1 MPRAPSSREFGVRWA
16 AAKTPWL
23 YGENREDIVLESVD
37 LARKVVN
44 MIADKK
50 GSDIVLLDIR
60 RVSLLAD
67 YFVICSGASERQL
80 RAIAGEILEK
90 MKKEAGVVP
99 LNVEGVPSSGWV
111 LVDYGGV
118 IVHIFAPSLREYYS
132 LEKLWSEATMVVRVQ

>member
-1 MPRAPSSREFGVRWA
+1 MRWT

-23 YGENREDIVLESVD
+23 CGENREDIVLESVD

-60 RVSLLAD
+60 QVSLLAD
-67 YFVICSGASERQL
+67 YFVICSGASERQV
-80 RAIAGEILEK
+80 RAIVDEILEK
-90 MKKEAGVVP
+90 VKKEAGIVP
-99 LNVEGVPSSGWV
+99 LNVEGGGSSGWL
-111 LVDYGGV
+111 LVDYGSV

>member
-1 MPRAPSSREFGVRWA
+1 
-16 AAKTPWL
+16 
-23 YGENREDIVLESVD
+23 
-37 LARKVVN
+37 

-60 RVSLLAD
+60 RVSLLTD
-67 YFVICSGASERQL
+67 YFVICSGASERQV
-80 RAIAGEILEK
+80 RAIADEILEK
-90 MKKEAGVVP
+90 MKKETGVIP

-118 IVHIFAPSLREYYS
+118 VVHIFAPSLREYYS

>member
-1 MPRAPSSREFGVRWA
+1 
-16 AAKTPWL
+16 
-23 YGENREDIVLESVD
+23 
-37 LARKVVN
+37 
-44 MIADKK
+44 
-50 GSDIVLLDIR
+50 LDIR

-80 RAIAGEILEK
+80 RAIVDEVLEK
-90 MKKEAGVVP
+90 MKKEAGIIP

-132 LEKLWSEATMVVRVQ
+132 LEKLWSEATMVVRMQ

>member
-1 MPRAPSSREFGVRWA
+1 
-16 AAKTPWL
+16 
-23 YGENREDIVLESVD
+23 
-37 LARKVVN
+37 
-44 MIADKK
+44 
-50 GSDIVLLDIR
+50 LLDIR

-80 RAIAGEILEK
+80 RAIVDEILEK
-90 MKKEAGVVP
+90 VKKEAGVVP

>member
-1 MPRAPSSREFGVRWA
+1 MGQKPTQRGGRFLSVGTEEPDSSE
-16 AAKTPWL
+16 
-23 YGENREDIVLESVD
+23 
-37 LARKVVN
+37 LARGIVEL
-44 MIADKK
+44 IADKK

-67 YFVICSGASERQL
+67 YFVICNGAGERQVK
-80 RAIAGEILEK
+80 AILDEILEK
-90 MKKEAGVVP
+90 VKKEAGVIP

-111 LVDYGGV
+111 LVDYGSV

>member
-1 MPRAPSSREFGVRWA
+1 MVQQGGRFLSVGTEEPDSS
-16 AAKTPWL
+16 K
-23 YGENREDIVLESVD
+23 
-37 LARKVVN
+37 LARGIVEL
-44 MIADKK
+44 ISDKK

-80 RAIAGEILEK
+80 RAIVDEVLEK
-90 MKKEAGVVP
+90 VKKEAGVVP

-111 LVDYGGV
+111 LVDYGSV